1 MNYKNT
7 LSIILLIS
15 FILDNC
21 QNNNT
26 KNKVMNNQEKQIIID
41 VRSEE
46 EWQFDGHADCSVNY
60 PLDIFE
66 SKIDELKKFDRIILV
81 CRSGNRAGIAKR
93 QLMNAGY
100 TNEIENLGAWQNV
113 SCN

>member
-15 FILDNC
+15 FFLANC